1 MASGF
6 TVVSSVKP
14 VPLQGIE
21 VITHVKDASDIQEI
35 YSYLAQ
41 MFVVGNPALF
51 LASQVQPEPPEDALQ
66 YRAGALMKD
75 RKINLYEHLFH
86 LIMECDSIY
95 QVLLHLVEYTR

>member
-21 VITHVKDASDIQEI
+21 VITLVKDASDIQEI

-41 MFVVGNPALF
+41 MFVVGNPAPF
-51 LASQVQPEPPEDALQ
+51 LASQVQPEPEDALQ